1 MQPAAFLGR
10 HLSNSWGP
18 AVIETEAVMEAAGLK
33 DLENF
38 HNYFCGFF
46 FFFNP
51 HGVAFRKESSSSP
64 RRGDLELHLLS

>member
-18 AVIETEAVMEAAGLK
+18 AVIETEVVMEAAGLK

-38 HNYFCGFF
+38 HN
-46 FFFNP
+46 
-51 HGVAFRKESSSSP
+51 
-64 RRGDLELHLLS
+64 